1 MSKLTKTAICG
12 YLADRSKSRQ
22 LPLLVGLGAMAC
34 STLMLHF
41 GAAIWILILARVFQG
56 LAAAVLYSAGLALL
70 YDSVGKDKVGEAMGY
85 ITLAITAGT
94 FLGPSLGGVLYS
106 VGKEAAT
113 FGLAYGIIGVDLVLR
128 LLVIEKD
135 AAKSSEESANGSE
148 YGTMNAARAESNHV
162 SESFPQA
169 GNRQAE
175 ISSPTLRLL
184 KSPRLWTALFGWF
197 AVAVLLTAFDSV
209 IPIFVQSTFDWP
221 TAGAGIIFIP
231 LFLPDLGAPLFG
243 RIVDSSEQ
251 AGRLLAAAGFMLCL
265 PFFVL
270 LRLIQDSS
278 IKAQILLCVFLF
290 MIGLGLAVCGP
301 PTMVEAGR
309 TVTDIEEKNPGAF
322 GSEGAT
328 ARAYGLYNCAFAA
341 GQLVGPLWAGG
352 VKTRLGWA
360 TMAWMLGLASGLTA
374 LIMGLFLGGWV
385 GSVRWRRKG
394 GKIQAARRAQEQ
406 ERLLS

>member
-1 MSKLTKTAICG
+1 MKTAICG
-12 YLADRSKSRQ
+12 YLADRNKSRQ
-22 LPLLVGLGAMAC
+22 LPLLVGLGAMAS

-41 GAAIWILILARVFQG
+41 GAAIWILILARVLQG

-70 YDSVGKDKVGEAMGY
+70 YDSVGNENVGEAMGY

-94 FLGPSLGGVLYS
+94 FFGPSIGGVLYN
-106 VGKEAAT
+106 VGKEAAP
-113 FGLAYGIIGVDLVLR
+113 FGLAYGIIGVDLILR
-128 LLVIEKD
+128 LLVIEKG
-135 AAKSSEESANGSE
+135 AAKSNEECANGSA
-148 YGTMNAARAESNHV
+148 YGTMDAAPAESNHV
-162 SESFPQA
+162 SESFPPA
-169 GNRQAE
+169 GNRQTE

-184 KSPRLWTALFGWF
+184 KSPRLWAALFGWF
-197 AVAVLLTAFDSV
+197 AVAVLLSAFESV
-209 IPIFVQSTFDWP
+209 IPIFVQSTFDWT
-221 TAGAGIIFIP
+221 TAGAGIVFIP
-231 LFLPDLGAPLFG
+231 LFLPNLGGPLFG

-251 AGRLLAAAGFMLCL
+251 AGRLLATAGFILCS
-265 PFFVL
+265 PFSVL

-278 IKAQILLCVFLF
+278 TKAKILLCVFLF
-290 MIGLGLAVCGP
+290 MIGLSLAFCGP
-301 PTMVEAGR
+301 PTMVEVGR
-309 TVTDIEEKNPGAF
+309 TVADIEEKNPGAF

-374 LIMGLFLGGWV
+374 LILGLFLGGWV
-385 GSVRWRRKG
+385 GSAHWRRKG
-394 GKIQAARRAQEQ
+394 SKTQTAQRAQEQ